1 MIAPC
6 MNCPDRAP
14 GCHGKCERYAE
25 FAKEREAIRQ
35 KQYLDSISPDGAR
48 KTVENLLRKRRR

>member
-1 MIAPC
+1 
-6 MNCPDRAP
+6 MNCPDRTP